1 MKRRFSRKRDGT
13 FKVSVG
19 EDERALLAALPDQ
32 LEAMLKAPGP
42 EAQRLFPPAYA
53 ANEAFDEFEEEYQR
67 LMRDELVRRR
77 VERLETMRDSIDA
90 TVLTA
95 DQLDA
100 WVRALNDARLVL
112 GTLLDVSEE
121 QDPLDVEPDAP
132 DTHQRV
138 VYVVLSSIVSDAV
151 DALSGS
157 V

>member
-1 MKRRFSRKRDGT
+1 MRRRFSRKRDGT

-32 LEAMLKAPGP
+32 LETMLNAPGP

-53 ANEAFDEFEEEYQR
+53 ANKAFDGFEEEYQR
-67 LMRDELVRRR
+67 LMREELVRRR
-77 VERLETMRDSIDA
+77 IERLQTMRDSLEA
-90 TVLTA
+90 STLTA
-95 DQLDA
+95 EQLDA

-112 GTLLDVSEE
+112 GTLLDVSEDT
-121 QDPLDVEPDAP
+121 DPLDVAPDAP

-138 VYVVLSSIVSDAV
+138 VYVILSAIVSDAV
-151 DALSGS
+151 DALSGT